1 MNNSIGLHEESAK
14 NRAQQLNVLLANYQL
29 YYQNVRGF
37 HWNIKGPQFFELH
50 AKFELMYTHA
60 QEMIDMIAERILTL
74 GEHPKHS
81 FTSYL
86 ETAQIKET
94 VNVSTGKET
103 VKTVLENLNV
113 LLCMERQILKDAADA
128 GDEGTATLMSDDI
141 ALQEKEVWMLGA
153 YLG

>member
-1 MNNSIGLHEESAK
+1 QK
-14 NRAQQLNVLLANYQL
+14 NIYHQHKLKIIKTKHQNINHIIKHLNIT
-29 YYQNVRGF
+29 F
-37 HWNIKGPQFFELH
+37 
-50 AKFELMYTHA
+50 
-60 QEMIDMIAERILTL
+60 

-113 LLCMERQILKDAADA
+113 LLSMERQILKDAADA

>member
-1 MNNSIGLHEESAK
+1 
-14 NRAQQLNVLLANYQL
+14 
-29 YYQNVRGF
+29 
-37 HWNIKGPQFFELH
+37 
-50 AKFELMYTHA
+50 MYTHA

-113 LLCMERQILKDAADA
+113 LLSMERQILKDAADA